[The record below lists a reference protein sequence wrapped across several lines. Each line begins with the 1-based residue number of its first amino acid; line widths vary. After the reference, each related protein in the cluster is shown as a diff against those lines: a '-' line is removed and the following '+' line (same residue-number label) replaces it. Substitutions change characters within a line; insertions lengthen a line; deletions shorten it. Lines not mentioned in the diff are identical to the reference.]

1 MELVSSAQ
9 ELGYNKYNGEIQ
21 EVLGR
26 RMSHECK
33 NPSDFIG
40 GNEL

>member
-1 MELVSSAQ
+1 MVSS
-9 ELGYNKYNGEIQ
+9 EKEFGYNPECDGEMQ
-21 EVLGR
+21 EFLGR